1 MGIFSGLFKSRDK
14 PQNRT
19 AGSGYAFFMGGT
31 TSGKTV
37 TERSAMQMTAV
48 YSCVRI
54 LSEAVAG
61 LPLHLY
67 KYTDSGG
74 KAMALDHSLY
84 RLLHDEPNPEMSS
97 FVFRETLM
105 THLLLWGNAY
115 AQIIRNGKNEIVA
128 LYPLMPNKMSVDR
141 DENGRLYYTY
151 YRGSDEA
158 IKNKEL
164 AVMLQPSDVLHIPG
178 LGFDGL
184 VGYSPIAMAKN
195 AIGMAIACEE
205 YGAKFFAN
213 GAAPGGVLEHPGTIK
228 DPQRVRESWQS
239 TFGGSGNANKIAILE
254 EGMKY
259 TPIGISPE
267 QAQFLETRKFQI
279 NEIARIFR
287 VPPHMVGDL
296 EKSSFSNI
304 EQQSLEFVKYTL
316 DPWVIR
322 WEQSIQRSLLN
333 SEEKRK
339 YFAKF
344 NVEGLLRGDY
354 QSRMNGYA
362 IGRQNGWMSANDIR
376 ELENLDRI
384 PAEDGGDLYL
394 INGNMLPLKNAGAF
408 ANTPTDDG
416 KEEKSDEEIL
426 ELEDPNGD
434 QSGDTGAGSGEDAV
448 SERDHRRGKL
458 V

>member
-14 PQNRT
+14 PKDST
-19 AGSGYAFFMGGT
+19 AGSRFAFYMGGT
-31 TSGKTV
+31 TAGKAV

-54 LSEAVAG
+54 LAEAIAG
-61 LPLHLY
+61 LPVHLY
-67 KYTDSGG
+67 RYRDDGG
-74 KAMALDHSLY
+74 KEKAIDHPLY

-115 AQIIRNGKNEIVA
+115 AQIIRNGRGEVIA
-128 LYPLMPNKMSVDR
+128 LYPLMPNKMTVDR
-141 DENGRLYYTY
+141 DDKGQLF
-151 YRGSDEA
+151 YRYQMSTDEA
-158 IKNKEL
+158 GGKNETVIL
-164 AVMLQPSDVLHIPG
+164 SPSDVLHVPG

-195 AIGMAIACEE
+195 AIGLAIATEE
-205 YGAKFFAN
+205 YGSKFFAN
-213 GAAPGGVLEHPGTIK
+213 GAAPSGVLEHPGTIK
-228 DPQRVRESWQS
+228 DPQRVRESWMSQ
-239 TFGGSGNANKIAILE
+239 FGGSQNSGKIAVLE
-254 EGMKY
+254 EGLKY
-259 TPIGISPE
+259 TPISISPE

-287 VPPHMVGDL
+287 VPPHMLADL

-322 WEQSIQRSLLN
+322 WEQSIQRTLLSP
-333 SEEKRK
+333 SEKKE
-339 YFAKF
+339 YFVKF

-362 IGRQNGWMSANDIR
+362 TARQNGWMSANDIR

-394 INGNMLPLKNAGAF
+394 INGNMLPLANAGAF
-408 ANTPTDDG
+408 ADTKPGKEDPDEEVLEMEEPDGDESGGSNADDG
-416 KEEKSDEEIL
+416 K
-426 ELEDPNGD
+426 
-434 QSGDTGAGSGEDAV
+434 DAV
-448 SERDHRRGKL
+448 SQRHHRVRKL

>member
-1 MGIFSGLFKSRDK
+1 MGLFSGFFKSRDK
-14 PQNRT
+14 PENRT
-19 AGSGYAFFMGGT
+19 VGSGYNFLMGGT
-31 TSGKTV
+31 TSGKAV

-54 LSEAVAG
+54 LAEAVAG
-61 LPLHLY
+61 LPLHVYRYNAQGGTEKAINHPLY
-67 KYTDSGG
+67 
-74 KAMALDHSLY
+74 L
-84 RLLHDEPNPEMSS
+84 LLHDEPNPEMSS

-115 AQIIRNGKNEIVA
+115 AQIIRNGKGEVIA

-141 DENGRLYYTY
+141 DDKGQLYYTY
-151 YRGSDEA
+151 TRSTDEA
-158 IKNKEL
+158 PTMQGMTVTLK
-164 AVMLQPSDVLHIPG
+164 PSDVLHIPG

-228 DPQRVRESWQS
+228 DPQRVRDSWQS
-239 TFGGSGNANKIAILE
+239 TFGGSGNANKIAVLE

-259 TPIGISPE
+259 TPIAISPE

-322 WEQSIQRSLLN
+322 WEQSLMRALLSG
-333 SEEKRK
+333 SEKKE
-339 YFAKF
+339 YFVKF
-344 NVEGLLRGDY
+344 NLEGLLRGDY
-354 QSRMNGYA
+354 VSRMNGYA

-384 PAEDGGDLYL
+384 PAEEGGDLYL

-408 ANTPTDDG
+408 ADTLTDAG
-416 KEEKSDEEIL
+416 KEDKTDEEQEVLGVEKSD
-426 ELEDPNGD
+426 GR
-434 QSGDTGAGSGEDAV
+434 GT
-448 SERDHRRGKL
+448 RRRTSVGT
-458 V
+458 

>member
-1 MGIFSGLFKSRDK
+1 MK
-14 PQNRT
+14 
-19 AGSGYAFFMGGT
+19 GSM
-31 TSGKTV
+31 V
-37 TERSAMQMTAV
+37 T
-48 YSCVRI
+48 
-54 LSEAVAG
+54 L
-61 LPLHLY
+61 LP
-67 KYTDSGG
+67 T
-74 KAMALDHSLY
+74 
-84 RLLHDEPNPEMSS
+84 
-97 FVFRETLM
+97 
-105 THLLLWGNAY
+105 
-115 AQIIRNGKNEIVA
+115 
-128 LYPLMPNKMSVDR
+128 
-141 DENGRLYYTY
+141 
-151 YRGSDEA
+151 
-158 IKNKEL
+158 
-164 AVMLQPSDVLHIPG
+164 DVLHIPG

-239 TFGGSGNANKIAILE
+239 TFGGSGNANKIAVLE

-316 DPWVIR
+316 EPWVTR
-322 WEQSIQRSLLN
+322 WEQTIQRSLL
-333 SEEKRK
+333 STGEKSR
-339 YFAKF
+339 YFVKF
-344 NVEGLLRGDY
+344 NLEGLLRGDY

-362 IGRQNGWMSANDIR
+362 TARQNGWMSANDIR

-384 PAEDGGDLYL
+384 PAEEGGDLYL
-394 INGNMLPLKNAGAF
+394 INGNMLPLHQAGAF
-408 ANTPTDDG
+408 ANNTTTG
-416 KEEKSDEEIL
+416 EEDSDEKIL
-426 ELEDPNGD
+426 ELESE
-434 QSGDTGAGSGEDAV
+434 SGDGDGPGGTDAV
-448 SERDHRRGKL
+448 PQRHHRRG
-458 V
+458 

>member
-1 MGIFSGLFKSRDK
+1 MNMGILSGLFHSRDK
-14 PQNRT
+14 PTNAT
-19 AGSGYAFFMGGT
+19 SGSSYRFFLGGS

-54 LSEAVAG
+54 LAEAIAG

-67 KYTDSGG
+67 TYKEDGG
-74 KAMALDHSLY
+74 KEKAIGHPLY
-84 RLLHDEPNPEMSS
+84 LLLHDEPNPEMSS

-115 AQIIRNGKNEIVA
+115 AQIIRNGKGEVVA
-128 LYPLMPNKMSVDR
+128 LYPLMPNRMTVDR
-141 DENGRLYYTY
+141 DSSGQLFYSYQMNN
-151 YRGSDEA
+151 SDA
-158 IKNKEL
+158 PTMKAG
-164 AVMLQPSDVLHIPG
+164 AVILKPSDVLHIPG

-195 AIGMAIACEE
+195 AIGLAIATEE

-213 GAAPGGVLEHPGTIK
+213 GATPGGLLEYPGTVK
-228 DPQRVRESWQS
+228 DPDRVRESWNKGFS
-239 TFGGSGNANKIAILE
+239 GSQNAGKVAILE

-259 TPIGISPE
+259 TPISIAPE

-316 DPWVIR
+316 DPWVVR
-322 WEQSIQRSLLN
+322 WEQSLSRALFTP
-333 SEEKRK
+333 EEKKK
-339 YFAKF
+339 YFFKF

-362 IGRQNGWMSANDIR
+362 TARQNGWMSANDIR

-384 PAEDGGDLYL
+384 PAEEGGDLYL
-394 INGNMLPLKNAGAF
+394 INGNMLPLVHAGAF
-408 ANTPTDDG
+408 ADIDSG
-416 KEEKSDEEIL
+416 KEESKPDEQSEEVLEVKKS
-426 ELEDPNGD
+426 GRRR
-434 QSGDTGAGSGEDAV
+434 TGSKGS
-448 SERDHRRGKL
+448 
-458 V
+458 

>member
-19 AGSGYAFFMGGT
+19 VGSSYAFYMGGT
-31 TSGKTV
+31 TAGKSV

-54 LSEAVAG
+54 LAEAIAG
-61 LPLHLY
+61 LPIHLY
-67 KYTDSGG
+67 RYKEDGG
-74 KAMALDHSLY
+74 KEKAIEHPLY
-84 RLLHDEPNPEMSS
+84 LLLHDEPNPEMSS

-115 AQIIRNGKNEIVA
+115 AQVIRNGRGEVVA
-128 LYPLMPNKMSVDR
+128 LYPLMPNKMTVDR
-141 DENGRLYYTY
+141 DSSGQLYYQY
-151 YRGSDEA
+151 QRSSDESGG
-158 IKNKEL
+158 KNENVIL
-164 AVMLQPSDVLHIPG
+164 RPVDVLHIPG

-195 AIGMAIACEE
+195 AIGLAIATEE

-213 GAAPGGVLEHPGTIK
+213 GAAPSGVLEHPGTIK
-228 DPQRVRESWQS
+228 DPQRVREAWQS
-239 TFGGSGNANKIAILE
+239 QFGGSQNSGKIAVLE

-259 TPIGISPE
+259 TPISISPE

-322 WEQSIQRSLLN
+322 WEQSIQRSLLTP
-333 SEEKRK
+333 EEKK
-339 YFAKF
+339 TYFVKF

-362 IGRQNGWMSANDIR
+362 TARQNGWMSANDIR

-384 PAEDGGDLYL
+384 PAEAGGDLYL
-394 INGNMLPLKNAGAF
+394 INGNMLPLANAGAF
-408 ANTPTDDG
+408 ANIQITE
-416 KEEKSDEEIL
+416 KEETDSDETQSEEVL
-426 ELEDPNGD
+426 EVDE
-434 QSGDTGAGSGEDAV
+434 SGGRRTG
-448 SERDHRRGKL
+448 RRASA
-458 V
+458 